1 MLLHSVVLQYLSSMI
16 RKKHQD
22 AEQKLLDMVEKQSAK
37 ETKNYISL
45 SHNSVYFFAVLLLGL
60 TFTSG
65 YFFGKSG
72 VSAAGSQAANTV
84 TTQQAQPQAQQQAQ
98 QPAQPQISLDT
109 IKGLFS
115 KNVIKFGN
123 ADSKLLM
130 VEVADPSCPYCHI
143 AAGVN
148 TEIGAQA
155 GPQFK
160 LVSQGGTYVA
170 PVPEMKKLVDSG
182 KAALVWIYTR
192 GHGNG
197 ELATKALYCANDQ
210 GKFWQAHDLLLSAK
224 GYDLQNN
231 QIKND
236 ATKSQQLA
244 DFLATAVDKNK
255 LKSCLDGGKYDSRLS
270 EDSSLASS
278 LGVNG
283 TPGFYLNTTNFAG
296 AYSWTDMKSVAD
308 AALK

>member
-1 MLLHSVVLQYLSSMI
+1 MI
-16 RKKHQD
+16 RKKHESPTPNYASKK
-22 AEQKLLDMVEKQSAK
+22 AEAKLLDLVENSSK
-37 ETKNYISL
+37 ENKSYIEL
-45 SHNSVYFFAVLLLGL
+45 SHSSVYFFAVLLLGM
-60 TFTSG
+60 TFVTG
-65 YFFGKSG
+65 YLFGKSNTKPI
-72 VSAAGSQAANTV
+72 QANTGAV
-84 TTQQAQPQAQQQAQ
+84 QQVQPQAQQQAQQ

-109 IKGLFS
+109 IKGLFA
-115 KNVIKFGN
+115 KNVVKFGN

-160 LVSQGGTYVA
+160 LASQGGTYVA
-170 PVPEMKKLVDSG
+170 PVPEMKKLVDQG
-182 KAALVWIYTR
+182 KAAFVWIYTR

-197 ELATKALYCANDQ
+197 ELATKALYCAFDQ

-255 LKSCLDGGKYDSRLS
+255 LKSCLDSGKYDTRLS

-283 TPGFYLNTTNFAG
+283 TPGFFLNTTNFAG
-296 AYSWTDMKSVAD
+296 AYSWTDMKSAAD
-308 AALK
+308 AAL

>member
-1 MLLHSVVLQYLSSMI
+1 MI
-16 RKKHQD
+16 RKKHRSSNLD
-22 AEQKLLDMVEKQSAK
+22 NASKNAEAKLLNLVENSNK
-37 ETKNYISL
+37 ENKSYFEL
-45 SHNSVYFFAVLLLGL
+45 SHSSVYFFALLLL
-60 TFTSG
+60 AMTFVTG
-65 YFFGKSG
+65 YLFGKTNTKTI
-72 VSAAGSQAANTV
+72 QANTNTDAV
-84 TTQQAQPQAQQQAQ
+84 QQAQPQAQ

-109 IKGLFS
+109 IKALFT
-115 KNVIKFGN
+115 KNVVKFGDAN
-123 ADSKLLM
+123 SKLLM

-170 PVPEMKKLVDSG
+170 PVPEMKKLVDQG
-182 KAALVWIYTR
+182 KAAFVWIYTR

-197 ELATKALYCANDQ
+197 ELATKALYCAFDQ
-210 GKFWQAHDLLLSAK
+210 GKFWQAHDLLLSDK

-236 ATKSQQLA
+236 ATKSQQLG

-255 LKSCLDGGKYDSRLS
+255 LKSCLDSGKYDSRLG

-278 LGVNG
+278 LGING

-296 AYSWTDMKSVAD
+296 AYSWTDMKSAAD
-308 AALK
+308 AALQN